1 MSICWNGFS
10 LTNKKA
16 FVTSGKAFHASQTL
30 FLPLPL
36 KEEVASHPE
45 KAWNTGNECAFCTNF
60 IVDSVDTV
68 EGEVLTHAQCYPQI
82 EIRAD
87 LTNFVKFS

>member
-10 LTNKKA
+10 LLNKKA
-16 FVTSGKAFHASQTL
+16 FVTSGKAFHASQAL

-36 KEEVASHPE
+36 KEEVVSHPE
-45 KAWNTGNECAFCTNF
+45 KAWNTGNDCAFFCTNF

-68 EGEVLTHAQCYPQI
+68 EGEVLYP
-82 EIRAD
+82 RPM
-87 LTNFVKFS
+87 LSTNRDQGRSH